1 MQSRSKRL
9 IHLYFTPIQ
18 EVIPIPDI
26 RERNDRPK
34 DKPPK
39 YQVTSTVQRQMVQKF
54 VKELSDSAKQPD
66 RSDSAEHTATE
77 QVEATAREIVHE
89 AVQLPR
95 SFSRQARYTES
106 TERVQPEQPA
116 QPRQTSAPPRQRT
129 EDVRTRPDTTPRSTP
144 TPAPQEQGRR
154 AYVQQA
160 SKATAT
166 SPIASPEQPQNYY
179 AAPEVLPQEDLPRQT
194 LQSPRQRTEDLRT
207 RSEVRA
213 PQRTPAPTPQ
223 EQGRRAYIQQAA
235 KAAQPT
241 LAPEQLQNYHAVP
254 EVPPQEDLPRQNP
267 QSPRQRTED
276 LRTRVETRT
285 PQSTPAPTPQEQGRR
300 AYVQQAAK
308 AATAPPSIPEVIQ
321 ESQVSDVP
329 IPENAPRRTPET
341 PRLRAD
347 DIRLRSEPEAPQH
360 MPTPAPQEQG
370 RRAYVQKTAKETTKL
385 PGQKSILERPAVSE
399 EPPTEKAPRVRTE
412 DVRTRPEQQKPQS
425 TAAPTAQEQGR
436 RSYMRQAKKSRA
448 EKVSAWDDF
457 HTEKSEI
464 RIAED
469 IPEREPPSIREKPTI
484 TELRGELLPEPM
496 PENTP
501 NVRHIKQTGTWA
513 PRAAEP
519 STMRGIELP
528 IRERTV
534 NVPTHDLPSTPQA
547 RQAFAKKQ
555 AQLSQNPSIE
565 SIHPPE
571 PAAPI
576 SPQPPVSDVPATTP
590 KRQPVTAGSSKS
602 APPVQPQAPAH
613 APPVEQ
619 LPAIREKPKPNAAPR
634 EKSRRGVSIRTKDT
648 EQISTPKAQSK
659 TSVSKI
665 DTKRARKA
673 ATQDAQ
679 RKMLKKSNFR
689 AARAAV
695 AAAKKLG
702 EAAAKATKELIDAL
716 IALGGGTALF
726 VVFSI
731 VIVAGAFLASPL
743 GILFADEQQADDTV
757 PLATAIAEIQGEYHA
772 ELEELQNGDYVSIQI
787 VGQAPDWR
795 EVVAVFASKTA
806 GAEDG
811 IDVFTLDEERV
822 ELLRQVFWDMCEI
835 TTATQTVDVPDSDP
849 DDDVDDSHTET
860 ALTITITAKTAEQ
873 MRMEYSFS
881 KYQNDALDILLENLG
896 SLNVPMGSLNISQE
910 DAIELLENLPDDL
923 DPERKAVVETAVQL
937 VGRVSY
943 FWGGKSLTLGW
954 DDRWGVPTEVTAAGS
969 GSTGTV
975 RPFGLDCSG
984 FVDWTFYN
992 ATNGSYYPG
1001 RGGGAATQHSYCTNI
1016 SWSDAQPGNLVFY
1029 PDDSHVGIVGGK
1041 DADGN
1046 LLIVHCSG
1054 GANGVVITG
1063 SAGFTT
1069 VARPD
1074 CFSD

>member
-1 MQSRSKRL
+1 
-9 IHLYFTPIQ
+9 
-18 EVIPIPDI
+18 
-26 RERNDRPK
+26 
-34 DKPPK
+34 
-39 YQVTSTVQRQMVQKF
+39 MVQKF
-54 VKELSDSAKQPD
+54 VKELSDSAKYPD

-77 QVEATAREIVHE
+77 QVETTAREIAHE

-95 SFSRQARYTES
+95 GFSHRTHYTES
-106 TERVQPEQPA
+106 TEHLQPEQPIS
-116 QPRQTSAPPRQRT
+116 PRPTSEIPRQRT
-129 EDVRTRPDTTPRSTP
+129 ETVRARPDT
-144 TPAPQEQGRR
+144 
-154 AYVQQA
+154 
-160 SKATAT
+160 
-166 SPIASPEQPQNYY
+166 
-179 AAPEVLPQEDLPRQT
+179 
-194 LQSPRQRTEDLRT
+194 
-207 RSEVRA
+207 
-213 PQRTPAPTPQ
+213 TPAPTPQ

-235 KAAQPT
+235 KATTTPPIT
-241 LAPEQLQNYHAVP
+241 PES
-254 EVPPQEDLPRQNP
+254 PQERPTPATPTPENVPRQNL
-267 QSPRQRTED
+267 QSPRQRAD
-276 LRTRVETRT
+276 DFRTRVETRT

-300 AYVQQAAK
+300 AYVQQTAK
-308 AATAPPSIPEVIQ
+308 AAAAPRTVPPEQPQNYHTTPEVSPQ
-321 ESQVSDVP
+321 EDL
-329 IPENAPRRTPET
+329 PRQNPQS
-341 PRLRAD
+341 PRLRTD
-347 DIRLRSEPEAPQH
+347 DFRTRAETRAPQSA
-360 MPTPAPQEQG
+360 PAFTPQEHG
-370 RRAYVQKTAKETTKL
+370 RRAYVQQAAKATPPITPESPQERPTSAVPTLENAPRQASKTPQLRADDVRLRPEPDVSPRKPTPASQELGRRVFTQKAAKETAKT
-385 PGQKSILERPAVSE
+385 PVQKTLSEQPVKSE
-399 EPPTEKAPRVRTE
+399 ESPTENIPRLRTE
-412 DVRTRPEQQKPQS
+412 NVRTRPDAQKPQS
-425 TAAPTAQEQGR
+425 TSAPTAQEQGR
-436 RSYMRQAKKSRA
+436 RAYVRQAKKSRA
-448 EKVSAWDDF
+448 EKTSAQDI
-457 HTEKSEI
+457 HTEPPEI
-464 RIAED
+464 RLVED
-469 IPEREPPSIREKPTI
+469 LPEHEPLRIREKPTL
-484 TELRGELLPEPM
+484 TELCGELPPEAT
-496 PENTP
+496 PEKAP
-501 NVRHIKQTGTWA
+501 NIRHIKQTGTWT

-519 STMRGIELP
+519 SNRGVELP
-528 IRERTV
+528 IRERIAGT
-534 NVPTHDLPSTPQA
+534 PTHDLPSIPQEQT
-547 RQAFAKKQ
+547 RKIFAEKQ
-555 AQLSQNPSIE
+555 AQLAQNPSIE
-565 SIHPPE
+565 SIYPSE
-571 PAAPI
+571 PAGPI
-576 SPQPPVSDVPATTP
+576 PPQPPVSDAPATTP
-590 KRQPVTAGSSKS
+590 KRQPLTAGSKP
-602 APPVQPQAPAH
+602 APPVQSAAPAQ

-619 LPAIREKPKPNAAPR
+619 PPTIREKPKPSVAPR
-634 EKSRRGVSIRTKDT
+634 EKSRRGVSIRTRDA
-648 EQISTPKAQSK
+648 EQISTPKVPPK

-665 DTKRARKA
+665 ATKRARKV

-679 RKMLKKSNFR
+679 RKMLQKSNKR
-689 AARAAV
+689 AANATV

-702 EAAAKATKELIDAL
+702 EAAAKAVKELIDAL

-726 VVFSI
+726 IVFSI

-743 GILFADEQQADDTV
+743 GILFADEQESEDTV

-795 EVVAVFASKTA
+795 EVVAVFASKVA

-811 IDVFTLDEERV
+811 MDVFTLDEERV

-835 TTATQTVDVPDSDP
+835 TTEMQDVDVPDSDP
-849 DDDVDDSHTET
+849 DDEIDDSHTET

-873 MRMEYSFS
+873 MRLEYSFT

-910 DAIELLENLPDDL
+910 DAIELLENLLDDL

-969 GSTGTV
+969 GSTGTI

-992 ATNGSYYPG
+992 ATDGSYYPG

-1016 SWSDAQPGNLVFY
+1016 AWSDAQPGDLVFY
-1029 PDDSHVGIVGGK
+1029 SDDSHVGIVGGK